1 MRKLA
6 ICEAEEIRGFLL
18 RDFRS
23 LKGRTVRALRRKSFK
38 SSQAEVSGSPS
49 LRKFGLSAGAIF
61 RVPQAERNWG

>member
-23 LKGRTVRALRRKSFK
+23 LKGRTVRVLRRKSFK
-38 SSQAEVSGSPS
+38 SSPAEVFRIPKLEEIWS
-49 LRKFGLSAGAIF
+49 LCGCYF
-61 RVPQAERNWG
+61 